1 MSCRWRTPP
10 RYRAVHLQKIA
21 ARQRVTISQEQEMRE
36 RKGRKGQKREDGSER
51 RLEEGRKKKERKSSI
66 PAMISPCI
74 LIIHS
79 INIATYHVLYF

>member
-1 MSCRWRTPP
+1 
-10 RYRAVHLQKIA
+10 
-21 ARQRVTISQEQEMRE
+21 MRE
-36 RKGRKGQKREDGSER
+36 RKGRKGQKRERMGVRGDGR
-51 RLEEGRKKKERKSSI
+51 EEEKKERKSSI